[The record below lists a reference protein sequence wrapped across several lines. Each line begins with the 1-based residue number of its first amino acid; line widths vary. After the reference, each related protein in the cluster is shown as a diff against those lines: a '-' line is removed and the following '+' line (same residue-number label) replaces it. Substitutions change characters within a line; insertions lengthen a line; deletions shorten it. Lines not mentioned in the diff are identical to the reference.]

1 MAHTIKTS
9 SNLSA
14 AAIRADW
21 RLAARLIDHTLLK
34 PDATRAQLAQLCR
47 EAAEYG
53 FYSVCV
59 NPANIAQC
67 HAELRRVPRHARSWR
82 AGAGGTGVAVCAVI
96 GFPLGATT
104 TTAKLA
110 EASDVLRLGAAELDM
125 VINIGALKS
134 GERELVQAEMQSLAR
149 LCHTSGAR
157 LKAILETALLT
168 HEEKILA
175 CQLALVAGVDFV
187 KTSTGFAIAPQGT
200 PSGATVEDVVL
211 MRGVLGDRM
220 GVKASGG
227 IRSARDLLAMVEAGA
242 SRIGSSASVA
252 IVQELGAPSL
262 KKSAI

>member
-1 MAHTIKTS
+1 MSQTVNS
-9 SNLSA
+9 SPVVSCD
-14 AAIRADW
+14 AIRRDW
-21 RLAARLIDHTLLK
+21 RLAAGLIDHTLLK
-34 PDATRAQLAQLCR
+34 PDATRAQIAQLCR

-67 HAELRRVPRHARSWR
+67 HAELR
-82 AGAGGTGVAVCAVI
+82 GTGVVVCAVI

-110 EASDVLRLGAAELDM
+110 EGSDALRLGAAELDM
-125 VINIGALKS
+125 VINIGALKG
-134 GERELVQAEMQSLAR
+134 GESDLVQMEMQSLAR
-149 LCHTSGAR
+149 LCHGQGAR
-157 LKAILETALLT
+157 LKAILETGLLT
-168 HEEKILA
+168 HGEKILA
-175 CQLALVAGVDFV
+175 CQLAMVAQVDFV
-187 KTSTGFAIAPQGT
+187 KTSTGFAAVPEGIA
-200 PSGATVEDVVL
+200 SGATVEDIVL
-211 MRGVLGDRM
+211 MRGVVGHKL

-262 KKSAI
+262 MKSGM

>member
-1 MAHTIKTS
+1 MPHTPS
-9 SNLSA
+9 SSFNLA
-14 AAIRADW
+14 TAAIRADW
-21 RLAARLIDHTLLK
+21 RLAAKLIDHTLLK
-34 PDATRAQLAQLCR
+34 PEATRAQVAQLCR
-47 EAAEYG
+47 EAVEFG

-59 NPANIAQC
+59 NPANVAQC
-67 HAELRRVPRHARSWR
+67 HAELRRGPQHARNWR

-110 EASDVLRLGAAELDM
+110 EASDALRLGAAELDM

-134 GERELVQAEMQSLAR
+134 GARELVQVEMQSLAR
-149 LCHTSGAR
+149 LCHRRGAR

-175 CQLALVAGVDFV
+175 CQLAVVAQVDFV
-187 KTSTGFAIAPQGT
+187 KTSTGFATVPHGT
-200 PSGATVEDVVL
+200 PSGATVEDIVL
-211 MRGVLGDRM
+211 MRGVVGHKM

-242 SRIGSSASVA
+242 SRIVCSAGVA

-262 KKSAI
+262 HNSGL